1 MQSRSAFYKKVI
13 NNEVKIIFQR
23 PSLAIPDT
31 IMQYAVFSHFLKVT
45 THSESAVL
53 SIEGSSSDQ
62 REKKKLAKG
71 VTLPF
76 LPEEI
81 KFLSHHRDFNLP

>member
-1 MQSRSAFYKKVI
+1 
-13 NNEVKIIFQR
+13 
-23 PSLAIPDT
+23 
-31 IMQYAVFSHFLKVT
+31 MQYAVFSHFRKVT
-45 THSESAVL
+45 TPSECAVL

-62 REKKKLAKG
+62 KGKKLAKG
-71 VTLPF
+71 VNLPF